1 MKIQSTLDICREF
14 YLTRSSIFSMYLKH
28 FHLVEKPFEYLI
40 PNPRYFW
47 YTPQGEGIKAQC
59 DYIIR
64 EKSGHLY
71 ISGPIGAGKTT
82 LLKTLTQG
90 LLTDNQ
96 NLINFINA
104 PNLKTSNALLRR
116 VTDGFGVKTERSYD
130 DTLQNFTTWL
140 KQTDRFPILII
151 DEAQNLVLDSLK
163 TLHYFMTYVTDRLL
177 MMIILC
183 GQEEMVERINRFT
196 AIRSRMFPAFLS
208 ALSRSEAEK
217 MMQYRWKIA
226 SQNDAAP
233 LPFTDKAIDDV
244 FNYSK
249 GVPRYICQ
257 AADVALLAAYNQQK
271 HEVDDKIVKVVVNS
285 LSVKEG
291 GT

>member
-1 MKIQSTLDICREF
+1 
-14 YLTRSSIFSMYLKH
+14 MYLKH
-28 FHLVEKPFEYLI
+28 FKLVEKPFQYLI

-47 YTPQGEGIKAQC
+47 YTSQGEGIKAQC

-71 ISGPIGAGKTT
+71 ISGPVGAGKTT

-90 LLTDNQ
+90 LLTDDQ

-130 DTLQNFTTWL
+130 ATLENFTKWL
-140 KQTDRFPILII
+140 KETDRFPILII
-151 DEAQNLVLDSLK
+151 DEGQNLVLDSLK

-177 MMIILC
+177 MMVILC
-183 GQEEMVERINRFT
+183 GQEEMIERINRFA

-226 SQNDAAP
+226 SQNDATP
-233 LPFTDKAIDDV
+233 FPFTAKAIDEI

-257 AADVALLAAYNQQK
+257 VADVSLLAAYNQHKQ
-271 HEVDDKIVKVVVNS
+271 EVDETIIKVVVNN
-285 LSVKEG
+285 LSAKEG
-291 GT
+291 EK

>member
-1 MKIQSTLDICREF
+1 
-14 YLTRSSIFSMYLKH
+14 MYLKY
-28 FHLVEKPFEYLI
+28 FKLVEKPFEYLI

-47 YTPQGEGIKAQC
+47 YTSQGEGIKAQC

-71 ISGPIGAGKTT
+71 ISGPVGAGKTT
-82 LLKTLTQG
+82 LLKTLTQS
-90 LLTDNQ
+90 LLTDEHS
-96 NLINFINA
+96 LINFINA

-116 VTDGFGVKTERSYD
+116 VTEGFGVKTERSYD
-130 DTLQNFTTWL
+130 ATLENFTQWL
-140 KQTDRFPILII
+140 KETDRFPILII

-177 MMIILC
+177 MMVILC
-183 GQEEMVERINRFT
+183 GQEEMVERINRFA

-208 ALSRSEAEK
+208 ALSRAEAEK

-226 SQNDAAP
+226 SQNDASP
-233 LPFTDKAIDDV
+233 LPFTTKAIDEI

-249 GVPRYICQ
+249 GVPRYMCQ
-257 AADVALLAAYNQQK
+257 VADVALLAAYNQQK
-271 HEVDDKIVKVVVNS
+271 HEVDEKIVQIIVNN
-285 LSVKEG
+285 LSGKESEK
-291 GT
+291 

>member
-1 MKIQSTLDICREF
+1 
-14 YLTRSSIFSMYLKH
+14 MYLKH
-28 FHLVEKPFEYLI
+28 FKLIEKPFEYLI

-47 YTPQGEGIKAQC
+47 YTSQGEGIKAQC

-71 ISGPIGAGKTT
+71 ISGPVGAGKTT

-96 NLINFINA
+96 SLINFINA

-116 VTDGFGVKTERSYD
+116 IVEGFGVKTERSYD
-130 DTLQNFTTWL
+130 ATLENFTQWL
-140 KQTDRFPILII
+140 KQTEHRFPILII

-217 MMQYRWKIA
+217 MMQYRWKVA
-226 SQNDAAP
+226 AQNDMAP
-233 LPFTDKAIDDV
+233 LPFTEKALDEI

-249 GVPRYICQ
+249 GVPRYMCQ
-257 AADVALLAAYNQQK
+257 VADVSLLAAYNQHK
-271 HEVDDKIVKVVVNS
+271 YAVDDMIVKVVVNN
-285 LSVKEG
+285 LSAKEAEQ
-291 GT
+291 

>member
-1 MKIQSTLDICREF
+1 
-14 YLTRSSIFSMYLKH
+14 MYLNYFK
-28 FHLVEKPFEYLI
+28 LLEKPFEYLI

-82 LLKTLTQG
+82 LLKTLTQS
-90 LLTDNQ
+90 LITDNH
-96 NLINFINA
+96 NIINFINA

-116 VTDGFGVKTERSYD
+116 VADGFGVKTERSYD
-130 DTLQNFTTWL
+130 NTLQNFTTWL
-140 KQTDRFPILII
+140 KETDRFPIMII

-177 MMIILC
+177 MMVILC

-208 ALSRSEAEK
+208 ALSRAEAEK
-217 MMQYRWKIA
+217 MMGHRWKIA
-226 SQNDAAP
+226 SQNDTSS
-233 LPFTDKAIDDV
+233 LPFSGKAIDEI

-249 GVPRYICQ
+249 GVPRAICQ
-257 AADVALLAAYNQQK
+257 VADVCLLAAYNQQK
-271 HEVDDKIVKVVVNS
+271 HEVDDKLVKIVVNS
-285 LSVKEG
+285 LSMQEG
-291 GT
+291 QK

>member
-1 MKIQSTLDICREF
+1 
-14 YLTRSSIFSMYLKH
+14 MYLKH

-90 LLTDNQ
+90 LLTDDHNR
-96 NLINFINA
+96 INFINA

-116 VTDGFGVKTERSYD
+116 VVEGFGVKTERSYD
-130 DTLQNFTTWL
+130 ATLQNFTTWL
-140 KQTDRFPILII
+140 KDTDRFPILII

-177 MMIILC
+177 MMVMLC
-183 GQEEMVERINRFT
+183 GQEEMVERINRFP
-196 AIRSRMFPAFLS
+196 ALRSRMFPAFLS
-208 ALSRSEAEK
+208 ALSRSEAET

-226 SQNDAAP
+226 SQQDSAP
-233 LPFTDKAIDDV
+233 LPFTDKAIDDI

-249 GVPRYICQ
+249 GVPRAICQ
-257 AADVALLAAYNQQK
+257 VADVSLQAAYNQHRQK
-271 HEVDDKIVKVVVNS
+271 VDEALVKVVINS
-285 LSVKEG
+285 LSRQEG
-291 GT
+291 KS

>member
-1 MKIQSTLDICREF
+1 
-14 YLTRSSIFSMYLKH
+14 MYLKH
-28 FHLVEKPFEYLI
+28 FKLVEKPFEYLI

-47 YTPQGEGIKAQC
+47 YTSQGEGIKAQC

-71 ISGPIGAGKTT
+71 ISGPVGAGKTT
-82 LLKTLTQG
+82 LLKTLTQS
-90 LLTDNQ
+90 LLTDEHS
-96 NLINFINA
+96 LINFINA

-116 VTDGFGVKTERSYD
+116 VTEGFGVKTERSYD
-130 DTLQNFTTWL
+130 ATLENFTQWL
-140 KQTDRFPILII
+140 KETDRFPILII

-177 MMIILC
+177 MMVILC

-208 ALSRSEAEK
+208 ALSRAEAEK
-217 MMQYRWKIA
+217 MMQYRWNVA
-226 SQNDAAP
+226 SQNDASP
-233 LPFTDKAIDDV
+233 LPFTTKAIDEI

-249 GVPRYICQ
+249 GVPRYMCQ
-257 AADVALLAAYNQQK
+257 VADVALLAAYNQQK
-271 HEVDDKIVKVVVNS
+271 HEVDEKIVQIIVNN
-285 LSVKEG
+285 LSGKEG
-291 GT
+291 EK

>member
-1 MKIQSTLDICREF
+1 
-14 YLTRSSIFSMYLKH
+14 MYLNH
-28 FHLVEKPFEYLI
+28 FKLVEKPFEYLI

-47 YTPQGEGIKAQC
+47 YTSQGAGIKAQC

-71 ISGPIGAGKTT
+71 ISGPIGAGKTS
-82 LLKTLTQG
+82 LLKTLIQD
-90 LLTDNQ
+90 LLTDNH
-96 NLINFINA
+96 NLVNFINA

-116 VTDGFGVKTERSYD
+116 VTEGFKVKTERSYD
-130 DTLQNFTTWL
+130 ATLENFTAWL
-140 KQTDRFPILII
+140 KQKDHGFPILII
-151 DEAQNLVLDSLK
+151 DEGQNLVLDSLK

-226 SQNDAAP
+226 SQSDTAS
-233 LPFTDKAIDDV
+233 LPFTPKAIDEI
-244 FNYSK
+244 FNFSK
-249 GVPRYICQ
+249 GVPRYMCQ
-257 AADVALLAAYNQQK
+257 VADVSLLAAYNQHQE
-271 HEVDDKIVKVVVNS
+271 EVNETIVRVVVNN
-285 LSVKEG
+285 LSAKEG
-291 GT
+291 EK

>member
-1 MKIQSTLDICREF
+1 
-14 YLTRSSIFSMYLKH
+14 MYLNH
-28 FHLVEKPFEYLI
+28 FKLVEKPFEYLI

-47 YTPQGEGIKAQC
+47 YTSQGEGIKAQC

-71 ISGPIGAGKTT
+71 ISGPVGAGKTT
-82 LLKTLTQG
+82 LLKTLTQS
-90 LLTDNQ
+90 LLTDEHS
-96 NLINFINA
+96 LINFINA

-116 VTDGFGVKTERSYD
+116 VTEGFGVKTERSYD
-130 DTLQNFTTWL
+130 ATLENFTQWL
-140 KQTDRFPILII
+140 KETDRFPILII

-177 MMIILC
+177 MMVILC

-208 ALSRSEAEK
+208 ALSRGEAEK

-226 SQNDAAP
+226 SQNDASP
-233 LPFTDKAIDDV
+233 LPFTTKAIDEI

-249 GVPRYICQ
+249 GVPRYMCQ
-257 AADVALLAAYNQQK
+257 VADVALLAAYNQQK
-271 HEVDDKIVKVVVNS
+271 HEVDEQIVQLIVNN
-285 LSVKEG
+285 LSGKEG
-291 GT
+291 EK

>member
-1 MKIQSTLDICREF
+1 
-14 YLTRSSIFSMYLKH
+14 MYLKH
-28 FHLVEKPFEYLI
+28 FKLIEKPFEYLI

-47 YTPQGEGIKAQC
+47 YTSQGEGIKAQC
-59 DYIIR
+59 DYIIK

-71 ISGPIGAGKTT
+71 ISGPVGAGKTT

-90 LLTDNQ
+90 LLNDNQ

-116 VTDGFGVKTERSYD
+116 VTDGFKVKTERSYD
-130 DTLQNFTTWL
+130 ATLENFTSWL
-140 KQTDRFPILII
+140 KETDRFPILII

-208 ALSRSEAEK
+208 ALSRTEAEK

-226 SQNDAAP
+226 SQNDTAP
-233 LPFTDKAIDDV
+233 LPFTPKAIDEI

-257 AADVALLAAYNQQK
+257 VADVSLLATYNQQK
-271 HEVDDKIVKVVVNS
+271 QEVDEGIVKIIVNS

-291 GT
+291 EK

>member
-1 MKIQSTLDICREF
+1 M
-14 YLTRSSIFSMYLKH
+14 YLTH

-47 YTPQGEGIKAQC
+47 YSPQSEGIKAQC
-59 DYIIR
+59 EYIIG

-82 LLKTLTQG
+82 LLKTLTQE
-90 LLTDNQ
+90 LIADDQ

-116 VTDGFGVKTERSYD
+116 VVEGFKIKTERSYD
-130 DTLQNFTTWL
+130 ATLENFTTWL
-140 KQTDRFPILII
+140 KDTERFPILII

-177 MMIILC
+177 MMVILC

-196 AIRSRMFPAFLS
+196 AIASRMFPAYLS
-208 ALSRSEAEK
+208 ALSRPEAEK
-217 MMQYRWKIA
+217 MMRYRWRIA
-226 SQNDAAP
+226 SQQDSAP
-233 LPFTDKAIDDV
+233 LPFSDKAIDELYT
-244 FNYSK
+244 YSK
-249 GVPRYICQ
+249 GVPRMICKV
-257 AADVALLAAYNQQK
+257 ADVSLLAAFKLQK
-271 HEVDDKIVKVVVNS
+271 HEVDEATVKMVMNT
-285 LSVKEG
+285 LSRQEEKQ
-291 GT
+291 

>member
-1 MKIQSTLDICREF
+1 
-14 YLTRSSIFSMYLKH
+14 MYLSYFK
-28 FHLVEKPFEYLI
+28 LVEKPFEYLI

-47 YTPQGEGIKAQC
+47 YTSQGEGIKAQC

-71 ISGPIGAGKTT
+71 ISGPVGAGKTT

-90 LLTDNQ
+90 LLTDNH

-116 VTDGFGVKTERSYD
+116 VTEGFGVKTERSYD
-130 DTLQNFTTWL
+130 ATLENFTKWL
-140 KQTDRFPILII
+140 KETDRFPILII

-177 MMIILC
+177 MMVILC
-183 GQEEMVERINRFT
+183 GQEEMVERINRFS

-208 ALSRSEAEK
+208 ALSRTEAEK

-226 SQNDAAP
+226 SQNDASP
-233 LPFTDKAIDDV
+233 LPFTAKAIDEI

-257 AADVALLAAYNQQK
+257 VADVALLAAYNQQK
-271 HEVDDKIVKVVVNS
+271 QEVDDKIAKIIVNS

-291 GT
+291 EK

>member
-1 MKIQSTLDICREF
+1 
-14 YLTRSSIFSMYLKH
+14 MYLKH

-47 YTPQGEGIKAQC
+47 YTSQGQGIKQQC

-82 LLKTLTQG
+82 LLKTLIQDVV
-90 LLTDNQ
+90 TDNH
-96 NLINFINA
+96 NLVNFINA

-116 VTDGFGVKTERSYD
+116 VTEGFKVKTERSYD
-130 DTLQNFTTWL
+130 ATLENFTAWL
-140 KQTDRFPILII
+140 KETDHRFPILII

-208 ALSRSEAEK
+208 ALSRAEAEK
-217 MMQYRWKIA
+217 MMQYRWRVA
-226 SQNDAAP
+226 AQNDTAA
-233 LPFTDKAIDDV
+233 LPFTEKALDEL
-244 FNYSK
+244 FNYST
-249 GVPRYICQ
+249 GVPRYMCQ
-257 AADVALLAAYNQQK
+257 VADVSLLAAYNQRKQ
-271 HEVDDKIVKVVVNS
+271 EVDETIVKVVVNN
-285 LSVKEG
+285 LSAMEGEKKEEKQ
-291 GT
+291 

>member
-1 MKIQSTLDICREF
+1 
-14 YLTRSSIFSMYLKH
+14 MYLKY
-28 FHLVEKPFEYLI
+28 FKLVEKPFEYLI

-47 YTPQGEGIKAQC
+47 YTSQGEGIKAQC

-71 ISGPIGAGKTT
+71 ISGPVGAGKTT
-82 LLKTLTQG
+82 LLKTLTQS
-90 LLTDNQ
+90 LLTDEHS
-96 NLINFINA
+96 LINFINA

-116 VTDGFGVKTERSYD
+116 VTEGFGVKTERSYD
-130 DTLQNFTTWL
+130 ATLENFTQWL
-140 KQTDRFPILII
+140 KETDRFPILII

-177 MMIILC
+177 MMVILC
-183 GQEEMVERINRFT
+183 GQEEMVERINRFA

-208 ALSRSEAEK
+208 ALSRAEAEK

-226 SQNDAAP
+226 SQNDASP
-233 LPFTDKAIDDV
+233 LPFTTKAIDEI

-249 GVPRYICQ
+249 GVPRYMCQ
-257 AADVALLAAYNQQK
+257 VADVALLAAYNQQK
-271 HEVDDKIVKVVVNS
+271 HEVDEQIVQIIVNN
-285 LSVKEG
+285 LSGKEG
-291 GT
+291 EK

>member
-1 MKIQSTLDICREF
+1 
-14 YLTRSSIFSMYLKH
+14 MYLNH
-28 FHLVEKPFEYLI
+28 FRLLEKPFEYLI

-90 LLTDNQ
+90 LLTDNH

-104 PNLKTSNALLRR
+104 PNLKTSNALLKR
-116 VTDGFGVKTERSYD
+116 VADGFRVKTERSYD
-130 DTLQNFTTWL
+130 HTLQNFTAWL
-140 KQTDRFPILII
+140 KETDRFPILII

-177 MMIILC
+177 MMVILC

-196 AIRSRMFPAFLS
+196 ALKSRMFPAFLS

-226 SQNDAAP
+226 SQNDTSP
-233 LPFTDKAIDDV
+233 LPFTAKALDEI

-249 GVPRYICQ
+249 GVPRYMCKV
-257 AADVALLAAYNQQK
+257 ADVCLLAAYNQ
-271 HEVDDKIVKVVVNS
+271 HTYEVDEKIVKVVVNS
-285 LSVKEG
+285 FSAKEG
-291 GT
+291 ER

>member
-1 MKIQSTLDICREF
+1 
-14 YLTRSSIFSMYLKH
+14 MYLNH
-28 FHLVEKPFEYLI
+28 FNLLEKPFDYLI

-59 DYIIR
+59 DYIIK

-82 LLKTLTQG
+82 LLKTLTQS
-90 LLTDNQ
+90 LITDDH

-116 VTDGFGVKTERSYD
+116 ISEGFNVKVKRSYD
-130 DTLQNFTTWL
+130 STLQGFTTWL
-140 KQTDRFPILII
+140 KETDRFPILII

-163 TLHYFMTYVTDRLL
+163 TIHYFMTYVTDRLL
-177 MMIILC
+177 MMVILC
-183 GQEEMVERINRFT
+183 GQEEMVERINRFN

-208 ALSRSEAEK
+208 ALSRPEAKK
-217 MMQYRWKIA
+217 MMEYRWKIA
-226 SQNDAAP
+226 SKNETSP
-233 LPFTDKAIDDV
+233 LPFTDKAIDEI

-249 GVPRYICQ
+249 GVPRAICQ
-257 AADVALLAAYNQQK
+257 VADVCLLAAYNQQK
-271 HEVDDKIVKVVVNS
+271 HTVEDDLVRVVVNTLAKS
-285 LSVKEG
+285 EG
-291 GT
+291 EK

>member
-1 MKIQSTLDICREF
+1 
-14 YLTRSSIFSMYLKH
+14 MYLSYFK
-28 FHLVEKPFEYLI
+28 LVEKPFEYLI

-47 YTPQGEGIKAQC
+47 YTSQGEGIKAQC

-71 ISGPIGAGKTT
+71 ISGPVGAGKTT

-90 LLTDNQ
+90 LLTDNH

-116 VTDGFGVKTERSYD
+116 VTEGFGVKTERSYD
-130 DTLQNFTTWL
+130 ATLENFTKWL
-140 KQTDRFPILII
+140 KETDRFPILII

-177 MMIILC
+177 MMVILC
-183 GQEEMVERINRFT
+183 GQEEMVERINRFS

-208 ALSRSEAEK
+208 ALSRTEAEK

-226 SQNDAAP
+226 SQNDASP
-233 LPFTDKAIDDV
+233 LPFTAKAIDEI

-257 AADVALLAAYNQQK
+257 VADVALLAAFNQQK
-271 HEVDDKIVKVVVNS
+271 QEVDDKIVKIIVNS

-291 GT
+291 EK

>member
-1 MKIQSTLDICREF
+1 
-14 YLTRSSIFSMYLKH
+14 MYLNH
-28 FHLVEKPFEYLI
+28 FKLLEKPFDYLI

-90 LLTDNQ
+90 LLTDNH
-96 NLINFINA
+96 NIINFINA

-116 VTDGFGVKTERSYD
+116 VADGFEVKTERSYD

-140 KQTDRFPILII
+140 KKTDRFPIMII

-208 ALSRSEAEK
+208 ALSRPEAEK
-217 MMQYRWKIA
+217 MMKYRWKVA
-226 SQNDAAP
+226 SQSETYP
-233 LPFTDKAIDDV
+233 LPFTNKAIDEI

-249 GVPRYICQ
+249 GVPRAICQ
-257 AADVALLAAYNQQK
+257 VADVSLLAAYNQKK
-271 HEVDDKIVKVVVNS
+271 HEIDDGLVRIVVNS
-285 LSVKEG
+285 LSIKESNK
-291 GT
+291 

>member
-1 MKIQSTLDICREF
+1 
-14 YLTRSSIFSMYLKH
+14 MYLKH

-47 YTPQGEGIKAQC
+47 YTSQGEGIKAQC

-90 LLTDNQ
+90 LLTDNH

-116 VTDGFGVKTERSYD
+116 VTEGFGVKTERSYD
-130 DTLQNFTTWL
+130 DTLQNFTAWL
-140 KQTDRFPILII
+140 KKTDRFPILII

-226 SQNDAAP
+226 SHNDAAP
-233 LPFTDKAIDDV
+233 LPFTDKALDDL

-257 AADVALLAAYNQQK
+257 VADVALLAAYHQGK
-271 HEVDDKIVKVVVNS
+271 PEVDDTIVKVVVNS
-285 LSVKEG
+285 LAGKEG